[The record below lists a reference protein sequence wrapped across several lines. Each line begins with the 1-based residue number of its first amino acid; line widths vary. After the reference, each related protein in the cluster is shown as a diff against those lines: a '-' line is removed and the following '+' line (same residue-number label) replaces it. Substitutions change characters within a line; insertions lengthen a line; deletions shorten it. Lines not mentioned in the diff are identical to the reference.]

1 MTAKPFDSETSLG
14 ERRIIV
20 RRSGDGVEMLEL
32 PWGLEPFETGGR
44 PVTVLRAEGKTF
56 PGRRC
61 LVPASVFRHRSR
73 GKNYS
78 FSLADGDWF
87 YFAGIWR
94 PATRNWPESYAI
106 LTTTANDD
114 IAPFHD
120 RQMAV
125 LRREQRMAWLDLTRA
140 ETEILQ
146 PLPPG
151 SFRVSS
157 HSDGRVQAA
166 FAF

>member
-1 MTAKPFDSETSLG
+1 M
-14 ERRIIV
+14 
-20 RRSGDGVEMLEL
+20 
-32 PWGLEPFETGGR
+32 
-44 PVTVLRAEGKTF
+44 
-56 PGRRC
+56 
-61 LVPASVFRHRSR
+61 PASVFRHRSR

-114 IAPFHD
+114 VAPFHD

-125 LRREQRMAWLDLTRA
+125 LRREQRMEWLDLTRA
-140 ETEILQ
+140 AAEILQ

>member
-1 MTAKPFDSETSLG
+1 MCSQVS
-14 ERRIIV
+14 R
-20 RRSGDGVEMLEL
+20 
-32 PWGLEPFETGGR
+32 
-44 PVTVLRAEGKTF
+44 
-56 PGRRC
+56 RRC
-61 LVPASVFRHRSR
+61 AMAVSAPLSPNWCACRWSLPAACSS
-73 GKNYS
+73 
-78 FSLADGDWF
+78 
-87 YFAGIWR
+87 
-94 PATRNWPESYAI
+94 ESYAI

-114 IAPFHD
+114 VAPFHE

-140 ETEILQ
+140 EAEILQ